1 MNLFIA
7 TSLILSVTLS
17 LCSYGQVSTAIIE
30 NSLGTR
36 STALE
41 KETEPS
47 ISRDISTSVSCVI
60 DVLASPHHWDGSDA
74 IMAGGVMLGL
84 GGSFLLDD
92 EMRSL
97 AVRNQSSF
105 NENVL
110 VQIGNPYSTVLY
122 VAPAT
127 VLLYFS
133 GVAFENQWM
142 RESGQML
149 GEALATIAI
158 VQIPLSIT
166 IGRARPFFNEGNTSF
181 KAFAGLDD
189 DRASFFSGHSMVAFS
204 LSTILSRQIDN
215 PWVSVGLYSLAALGP
230 WSRLY
235 KDKHWFSDT
244 FLGSALG
251 VFVGNSIWKWHNEE
265 DRSHLGVRIIP
276 TGRGLSLVWV
286 F

>member
-1 MNLFIA
+1 MSTRFLIA
-7 TSLILSVTLS
+7 SLALLS
-17 LCSYGQVSTAIIE
+17 LPFERSYGQEDGKSVSH
-30 NSLGTR
+30 
-36 STALE
+36 
-41 KETEPS
+41 
-47 ISRDISTSVSCVI
+47 DISISVSCVI
-60 DVLASPHHWDGSDA
+60 DVLASPLHWDGSDA
-74 IMAGGVMLGL
+74 ILAGSTTLGL

-92 EMRSL
+92 EMRDI
-97 AVRNQSSF
+97 AWRNQSNF

-110 VQIGNPYSTVLY
+110 VRIGHPYSTVLY

-127 VLLYFS
+127 VLLYFT
-133 GVAFENQWM
+133 GVASGNHWM
-142 RESGQML
+142 RETGQMF

-181 KAFAGLDD
+181 KAFAGWND

-215 PWVSVGLYSLAALGP
+215 PWASVGLYTLAALGP
-230 WSRLY
+230 WARLY

-251 VFVGNSIWKWHNEE
+251 VFVGNSIWKWHNKENE
-265 DRSHLGVRIIP
+265 SESGVRIIP
-276 TGRGLSLVWV
+276 NGRGLAVVWIL
-286 F
+286 